1 VGNSILERLDSYL
14 PNRVCCWHHPG
25 MSEENSLWKGRP
37 SQWLNFGVFLTVLI
51 IGVVI
56 VGVCVHLTLPAA
68 AYAVLLLPSGWA
80 GWKYLL
86 LHSQEY
92 ELTTERLRYTRG
104 VINQQVNE
112 IELYRV
118 KDTVMVRKWWMR
130 LTGLTAIELISSE
143 RSIPDLIIPAVSG
156 GAEMRELLRKQVE
169 FQRDMKH
176 VRETDLDEAPVGDG
190 GGSSLR

>member
-1 VGNSILERLDSYL
+1 
-14 PNRVCCWHHPG
+14 

>member
-1 VGNSILERLDSYL
+1 
-14 PNRVCCWHHPG
+14 

-37 SQWLNFGVFLTVLI
+37 SQWLNFWPVAIAILLAVGLIAAGV
-51 IGVVI
+51 
-56 VGVCVHLTLPAA
+56 HWPLPPA
-68 AYAVLLLPSGWA
+68 AYAALLLPLGWV
-80 GWKYLL
+80 GWKYLH

-104 VINQQVNE
+104 VFNQQVNE

-130 LTGLTAIELISSE
+130 LIGLAAIELISSE
-143 RSIPDLIIPAVSG
+143 RSIPDLVIPAISG

-169 FQRDMKH
+169 FQRDKKH

-190 GGSSLR
+190 GGSSMR

>member
-1 VGNSILERLDSYL
+1 
-14 PNRVCCWHHPG
+14 
-25 MSEENSLWKGRP
+25 MSEENSLWKGKP
-37 SQWLNFGVFLTVLI
+37 SQWLNFGVFLSTLI
-51 IGVVI
+51 VGLVI
-56 VGVCVHLTLPAA
+56 VAVCVYLPLPVA
-68 AYAVLLLPSGWA
+68 AYAALLLPLGWA
-80 GWKYLL
+80 GWKYLH
-86 LHSQEY
+86 LHTQEY

-130 LTGLTAIELISSE
+130 LTGLAAIELISSE
-143 RSIPDLIIPAVSG
+143 RSIPDLVIPAISG
-156 GAEMRELLRKQVE
+156 GMEMRELLRNQVE
-169 FQRDMKH
+169 SQREKKH